1 MPWLKNLSIANK
13 VRLPLLLILVV
24 TLISTV
30 SGVRSLMTVTSSSD
44 VLIQRYQPALLTLA
58 EMDTSLHQALL
69 AQRAY
74 IQAASWGTV
83 GDELDRYK
91 TTIATKTDLALRLA
105 NDTATTLSTDRSA
118 ELMQQFTTA
127 VQTWQTLNTEIIE
140 FADSGAASVALQI
153 GELEGTPLFDEAL
166 GAKNELSAQISTD
179 STERVQAA
187 ESISDRAIVQAWVQL
202 GVSLAVL
209 VAIALWLPLSLSRP
223 IARLRDRLS
232 DLASGEG
239 DLTARLD
246 ADRTDEA
253 GQMAHHF
260 NRLMEKLHQS
270 MSHITR
276 VNEEL
281 RDSSQVLNQA
291 SRGNMSLAQQQE
303 AALDQVVTAVE
314 ELHGSAREV
323 ASNAER
329 GSATANEALDNVRT
343 GTQRAAQANHKVTEL
358 KAQLD
363 NATQASKVL
372 AEEATSITSVLDV
385 IRNIAEQTNLLALNA
400 AIEAARAGEQG
411 RGFAVVADEVRSL
424 AQKTQQS
431 TADIQQRIERLQQG
445 VDKTVSAMK
454 TGSSMV
460 QETAGNVG
468 DTQTSF
474 IAIESLM
481 QDINDISTQIATATE
496 EQSQVVSGI
505 TEHLVSISD
514 YSKENTRHSQE
525 IDQAADQLVEQSSQ
539 VQTVLSGYRLS

>member
-1 MPWLKNLSIANK
+1 MSWLKNLSIANK
-13 VRLPLLLILVV
+13 VRLPLLLILIV
-24 TLISTV
+24 TLVSTI
-30 SGVRSLMTVTSSSD
+30 SGVRSLITVTSSSD

-74 IQAASWGTV
+74 IQAASWGSV
-83 GDELDRYK
+83 RDELDGYQATF
-91 TTIATKTDLALRLA
+91 TTESDKALQLASATAATLATDNSAALM
-105 NDTATTLSTDRSA
+105 T
-118 ELMQQFTTA
+118 QFTTA
-127 VQTWQTLNTEIIE
+127 IEAWQTLNTEITG
-140 FADSGAASVALQI
+140 FADGGAASVALQI
-153 GELEGTPLFDEAL
+153 GELEGAPLFNEAL
-166 GAKNELSAQISTD
+166 GIKNTLSEQINTD
-179 STERVQAA
+179 STARVEAA
-187 ESISDRAIVQAWVQL
+187 ESISDQAIIQAWVQL
-202 GVSLAVL
+202 AVSLALL

-223 IARLRDRLS
+223 IARLRDRLN

-239 DLTARLD
+239 DLTARLASD
-246 ADRTDEA
+246 RADEV
-253 GQMAHHF
+253 GQLAHHF

-281 RDSSQVLNQA
+281 RDSSHILNQA
-291 SRGNMSLAQQQE
+291 SSGNMSLAQQQE
-303 AALDQVVTAVE
+303 AALEQVVTAVE

-329 GSATANEALDNVRT
+329 GSSTANEALENVRT
-343 GTQRAAQANHKVTEL
+343 GTQRAAEANNKVTEL

-363 NATQASKVL
+363 NATQASRVL

-445 VDKTVSAMK
+445 VDKTVNAMQ

-468 DTQTSF
+468 DTQSSF

-481 QDINDISTQIATATE
+481 QDINDISAQIATATE

-514 YSKENTRHSQE
+514 FSKENTRHSQE
-525 IDQAADQLVEQSSQ
+525 IDQATDQVVEQSSQ

>member
-13 VRLPLLLILVV
+13 VRLPLLLILAITLTSTVIGV
-24 TLISTV
+24 RTLI
-30 SGVRSLMTVTSSSD
+30 TVTSSSD

-58 EMDTSLHQALL
+58 EMDTLMHQALL
-69 AQRAY
+69 GQRAY
-74 IQAASWGTV
+74 IQAASWGSV
-83 GDELDRYK
+83 RDELDGYQA
-91 TTIATKTDLALRLA
+91 TITADSDKALTLSREAAEVLGT
-105 NDTATTLSTDRSA
+105 NSSSVLMEQFATTV
-118 ELMQQFTTA
+118 TA
-127 VQTWQTLNTEIIE
+127 WQTLNTEILE

-153 GELEGTPLFDEAL
+153 GELEGAPLFAEAL
-166 GAKNELSAQISTD
+166 AAKNELSAQINSD

-187 ESISDRAIVQAWVQL
+187 EAISSQAIAQSWIQL

-223 IARLRDRLS
+223 IANLRDRLN

-239 DLTARLD
+239 DLTARLASD
-246 ADRTDEA
+246 RADEV
-253 GQMAHHF
+253 GQLAHHF

-281 RDSSQVLNQA
+281 QNSSHILNQA
-291 SRGNMSLAQQQE
+291 SRGNISLAQQQE
-303 AALDQVVTAVE
+303 GALEQVVTAVE

-329 GSATANEALDNVRT
+329 GSSTANDALDNVRT
-343 GTQRAAQANHKVTEL
+343 GTQRAAQANVKVNEL
-358 KAQLD
+358 KSQLD
-363 NATQASKVL
+363 TATQASHVL

-445 VDKTVSAMK
+445 VDKTVSAMQ

-460 QETAGNVG
+460 QETAGNVSE
-468 DTQTSF
+468 TQASF
-474 IAIESLM
+474 VAIEALM
-481 QDINDISTQIATATE
+481 QDINDISAQIATATE

-525 IDQAADQLVEQSSQ
+525 IDQAADQLVDQSSQ